1 MVGVGEFYAHGCY
14 LICRAV
20 KFHTEKLWLISAGMD
35 LIIKVWN
42 LQTSEVI
49 ANLQGHYSA
58 PTDFVIDPVN
68 TNILVR

>member
-1 MVGVGEFYAHGCY
+1 M
-14 LICRAV
+14 

-68 TNILVR
+68 TNIVVR